1 MKYILLTSF
10 GFFIGSI
17 EDSNPIIYDFIPF
30 KDKLSFSEAE
40 ISKFINVNKLKLF
53 ESLKDKEE
61 EVVSDNS
68 KLVNNL
74 RMLGFNSVRF
84 AVSGELKSLRGKV
97 AELLKT
103 KFEKE
108 SISKISTMI
117 RDNAMDYT
125 RSLLKE
131 KVEARDIYMAQ
142 AINSIDDINAILNL
156 IYARLSEWYGIHF
169 PELQE
174 LVRDNDQ
181 YIQLISK
188 TNAAIRSELTENSI
202 SHLSDK
208 RREYILNAALQS
220 LGSEIS
226 PYDMKPI
233 GDFAN
238 FGVEILKVKESLES
252 YIDESMKEVAPNIQ
266 KLVGSLLGARLIAL
280 AGSLENLAKVSSG
293 TIQVLGAEKAL
304 FRHLRSGED
313 PPKHGVLFQSPYIHS
328 AKKHIRG
335 KIARALAGK
344 LSIAARVDYF
354 SGEFIGDTLLNDLE
368 ERIKDITDTYPEPS
382 ARQLEQKLKKRKPRV
397 KQPWQKGKRSK
408 PRSERRKRREEKQRG
423 QNK

>member
-10 GFFIGSI
+10 GTVIGGF
-17 EDSNPIIYDFIPF
+17 EELNPIIYGFISF
-30 KDKLSFSEAE
+30 EDEISFSEAE
-40 ISKFINVNKLKLF
+40 FSKFININKSQLF
-53 ESLKDKEE
+53 EYLKDKEE

-68 KLVNNL
+68 ELINNL
-74 RMLGFNSVRF
+74 RILGFKSVRF
-84 AVSGELKSLRGKV
+84 AGSGELKPLRRKV
-97 AELLKT
+97 AEFLAA
-103 KFEKE
+103 KFGKE
-108 SISKISTMI
+108 STLKIGTMI
-117 RDNAMDYT
+117 REDAMDYT
-125 RSLLKE
+125 KSLLKE
-131 KVEARDIYMAQ
+131 KVEARDIYMSQ

-188 TNAAIRSELTENSI
+188 TNAAIRSELTEDSI

-208 RREYILNAALQS
+208 RREHILNAALQS

-293 TIQVLGAEKAL
+293 TVQVLGAEKAL

-328 AKKHIRG
+328 AKKHVRG

-354 SGEFIGDTLLNDLE
+354 SGEFIGETLLNELE

-382 ARQLEQKLKKRKPRV
+382 ERQLEQKRKKRKPKV
-397 KQPWQKGKRSK
+397 KQQWQKGKRSK
-408 PRSERRKRREEKQRG
+408 PRSDRRKRREER
-423 QNK
+423 

>member
-1 MKYILLTSF
+1 MKYILLTNF
-10 GFFIGSI
+10 GIVIGGV
-17 EDSNPIIYDFIPF
+17 EDLNPIIYGFISF
-30 KDKLSFSEAE
+30 KDKFSFSEAE
-40 ISKFINVNKLKLF
+40 FTKFINLNKSQLLGFMKN
-53 ESLKDKEE
+53 KEE
-61 EVVSDNS
+61 EVISDNPM
-68 KLVNNL
+68 LINNL
-74 RMLGFNSVRF
+74 RMLGFNSARF
-84 AVSGELKSLRGKV
+84 AGPGELKSLRGKV
-97 AELLKT
+97 AEFLKI
-103 KFEKE
+103 KMEKE
-108 SISKISTMI
+108 SDLKISTMI
-117 RDNAMDYT
+117 RENAMDYT
-125 RSLLKE
+125 RTLLKDR
-131 KVEARDIYMAQ
+131 VEARDIYLAQ

-188 TNAAIRSELTENSI
+188 TNAAIRSELTEEII

-208 RREYILNAALQS
+208 RREHILNAALHS

-293 TIQVLGAEKAL
+293 TVQVLGAEKAL

-328 AKKHIRG
+328 AKKHVRG

-354 SGEFIGDTLLNDLE
+354 SGEFIGETLLNDLE

-382 ARQLEQKLKKRKPRV
+382 ERQMEQKRKKRKQKA
-397 KQPWQKGKRSK
+397 KQSRQKGKRPK
-408 PRSERRKRREEKQRG
+408 PRFDRGKR
-423 QNK
+423 